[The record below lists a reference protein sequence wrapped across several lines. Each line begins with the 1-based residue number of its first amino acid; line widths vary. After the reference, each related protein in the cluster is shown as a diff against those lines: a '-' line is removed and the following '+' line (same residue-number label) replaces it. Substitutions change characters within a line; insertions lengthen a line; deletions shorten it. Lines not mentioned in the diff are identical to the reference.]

1 MKRIDHLRNVS
12 QFETRIL
19 ESYALATRAELS
31 DGKTWYTRAAESL
44 EAIRLTARGPVSVW
58 DKNAHT
64 IQAICAVLS
73 PRNSWQTNVEGTR
86 KIVRAASQGN
96 RVPPIVAGIRRNVNK
111 AWHIAET
118 GDIALVSGP
127 KVSAFFANLCGDLER
142 VTIDVWAA
150 RACGITDEKLMS
162 HLDRMRYVSIETAY
176 RNAAR
181 TLNLLPAQLQAI
193 CWIVERGHGDGT
205 IGGTNQARWGNSHD
219 QTRIPF

>member
-1 MKRIDHLRNVS
+1 MKRIDHLGNVS

-19 ESYALATRAELS
+19 ESYALATRAEIS
-31 DGKTWYTRAAESL
+31 DGKAWYPRAIEAL
-44 EAIRLTARGPVSVW
+44 EAIRLTACGPVVRWEKSARVVP
-58 DKNAHT
+58 
-64 IQAICAVLS
+64 AICAVLS
-73 PRNSWQTNVEGTR
+73 PRNSWQNNVDGTR

-96 RVPPIVAGIRRNVNK
+96 RVAPIVAGLRRNANK

-118 GDIALVSGP
+118 GDTSLVSGP
-127 KVSAFFANLCGDLER
+127 KVCAFYANLCGDLER

-150 RACGITDEKLMS
+150 RVCGITDEKLFT

-181 TLNLLPAQLQAI
+181 KVSLRPAQLQAI

-205 IGGTNQARWGNSHD
+205 VAGTNQARWATS

>member
-1 MKRIDHLRNVS
+1 MKRIDHLGNVS

-19 ESYALATRAELS
+19 ESYALATRAEIS

-44 EAIRLTARGPVSVW
+44 EAIRLTACGPVVRWEKSARVVP
-58 DKNAHT
+58 
-64 IQAICAVLS
+64 AICAVLS
-73 PRNSWQTNVEGTR
+73 PRNSWQNNVDGTR

-96 RVPPIVAGIRRNVNK
+96 RVPPIVAGVRRNVNK
-111 AWHIAET
+111 AWMIAET
-118 GDIALVSGP
+118 GDTALVSGP
-127 KVSAFFANLCGDLER
+127 KVSAFFANLCGDFER

-150 RACGITDEKLMS
+150 RVCGITDEKIMN
-162 HLDRMRYVSIETAY
+162 HLDRTRYVSIEIAY

-181 TLNLLPAQLQAI
+181 TLGLLPAQLQAI

-205 IGGTNQARWGNSHD
+205 IAGTNQARWETN